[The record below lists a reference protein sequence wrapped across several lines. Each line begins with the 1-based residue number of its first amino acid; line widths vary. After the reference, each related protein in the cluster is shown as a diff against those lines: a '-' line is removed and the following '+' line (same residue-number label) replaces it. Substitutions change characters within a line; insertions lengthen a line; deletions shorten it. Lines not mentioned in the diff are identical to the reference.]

1 MDRERERGMSG
12 PNGLS
17 DLFDALPTGVL
28 LVLDGRISYA
38 NGSSRGILAREGE
51 EITGTDFADWFHP
64 EDRVSLRQVLRRRA
78 EGVRSRGAH
87 TYRLDGPG
95 DAPLGVEVETAPA
108 GGANP
113 CQVIVLLRS
122 VEQRRSGEERL
133 RQVQKME
140 AIGQLAAGIAHDF
153 NNILGAM
160 ANYVTLLKAH
170 VLQQGNGG
178 REHLAEIQGLVDR
191 GTDLVRQIL
200 SASRMGKGV
209 QEVHELQ
216 AVLKPVV
223 RMLRHTLPK
232 RVRIVVEE
240 EELPPFRL
248 DSGQVQQVIMNLCI
262 NAGDAMPQGGD
273 IRIQTGRRN
282 VTRFV
287 AENVPGVEPG
297 PFARIAVT
305 DSGVGMSPEVR
316 QRVFEPFFTTKAEGD
331 HSGLGLSICYAI
343 VRGHGGFMD
352 VESGPGKGSTFAV
365 FLPLIEGQPSQA
377 ASPNQSIEG
386 GQETL
391 LLVDDERPMLASTES
406 LLRGL
411 GYGTLT
417 VSSGADAVELFSRR
431 SNEIQLVLVDLGM
444 PGLDGRETF
453 RRMKGIH
460 PGVRALLFTGLPESE
475 EAHRALAEGI
485 RGIVRKPF
493 KLEELSRR
501 IREVLDASDP
511 P

>member
-1 MDRERERGMSG
+1 MSG
-12 PNGLS
+12 LNGLS

-28 LVLDGRISYA
+28 LILDGKILYA

-51 EITGTDFADWFHP
+51 EITGTDLADWFHP
-64 EDRVSLRQVLRRRA
+64 EDRVYIRQVLKRRA
-78 EGVRSRGAH
+78 EGVRSRGAQ
-87 TYRLDGPG
+87 TYRLAGSG

-108 GGANP
+108 RGASP
-113 CQVIVLLRS
+113 CQVLVLLRN
-122 VEQRRSGEERL
+122 VEQRRGSVEGL

-153 NNILGAM
+153 NNLLGAM

-170 VLQQGNGG
+170 VPQENMG
-178 REHLAEIQGLVDR
+178 REHLVEIQGLVDR

-200 SASRMGKGV
+200 SASRMGKGTR
-209 QEVHELQ
+209 EVHELQ

-240 EELPPFRL
+240 DDLPPFRL

-282 VTRFV
+282 VTRFM
-287 AENVPGVEPG
+287 AENTPGVEPG
-297 PFARIAVT
+297 PFVRITVT

-331 HSGLGLSICYAI
+331 HSGLGLSMCYAI

-352 VESGPGKGSTFAV
+352 VESALGKGSTFAV
-365 FLPLIEGQPSQA
+365 FLPLIEGRPSEA
-377 ASPNQSIEG
+377 ASPSQSIEG

-391 LLVDDERPMLASTES
+391 LLVDDERPMLASTAS

-417 VSSGADAVELFSRR
+417 ASSGADAVELFSRR
-431 SNEIQLVLVDLGM
+431 GREIQLVLLDLGM

-493 KLEELSRR
+493 KLEELSRS